1 MVKQNKYYLVQED
14 ILPEVVIKTVKA
26 KELLRKGKVATVTE
40 AVETVG
46 ISRSVY
52 YKYKDGIMPFH
63 EASRERIVTVVLDL
77 FHEFGILSKV
87 LGLVAS
93 YHGNILTINQTL
105 PLQGM
110 AIVTLTMDTKSL
122 NIDIQGFIEKI
133 GSIHGVK
140 SAQIVGHNELDPKG
154 L

>member
-1 MVKQNKYYLVQED
+1 MVKQNTYYLVQED

-26 KELLRKGKVATVTE
+26 KELLRKGEVATVTE

-77 FHEFGILSKV
+77 FHESGILSKV

-122 NIDIQGFIEKI
+122 NIDIQGFIEKLC
-133 GSIHGVK
+133 SIHGVK
-140 SAQIVGHNELDPKG
+140 SAQIVGHNELDLNG